1 MHSLPGAL
9 RVSQVLGVSLDTCHA
24 LKWTRQTFEHSP
36 QRALHVGFWAVKT
49 IAICFAMPRIA
60 TLISG
65 LYQASGSAVFPVA
78 YVVPCVRFNR
88 IVRLSPPLQLQH
100 SV

>member
-1 MHSLPGAL
+1 MHNLPGAL

-24 LKWTRQTFEHSP
+24 LRGPRQTFEHSP
-36 QRALHVGFWAVKT
+36 CRTLRMGFWAVKT
-49 IAICFAMPRIA
+49 IAICFAMPGIA

-78 YVVPCVRFNR
+78 YVVPCVRFNC
-88 IVRLSPPLQLQH
+88 IVRFSPPLQLQH
-100 SV
+100 SI